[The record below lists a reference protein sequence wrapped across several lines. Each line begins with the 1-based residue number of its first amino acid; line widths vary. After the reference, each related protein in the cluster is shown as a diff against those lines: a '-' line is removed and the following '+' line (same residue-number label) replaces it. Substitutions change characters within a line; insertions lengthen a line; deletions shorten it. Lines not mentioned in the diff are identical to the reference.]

1 MAGTL
6 IASWGGNLSGGV
18 NAYVNY
24 TDATSFITTAIPDP
38 SAWTNA
44 TTATQIAAIIQATM
58 DIDSKD
64 YIGGRYYYDQFL
76 KIPRQL
82 NLSFPWNRTSV
93 SSTVFSV
100 EHARMQEHT
109 KRACCWQALWI
120 IRNGGFQLHA
130 ERIAQGVKATSE
142 SIGPI
147 KEWIQ
152 YSGTSPAKLCQEAMT
167 LLQPWMNQ
175 RRIYRA

>member
-1 MAGTL
+1 MATTL
-6 IASWGGNLSGGV
+6 IASWGGTLAGGT
-18 NAYVNY
+18 NSYVNF
-24 TDATSFITTAIPDP
+24 TDADSFITTGVPEFG
-38 SAWTNA
+38 AWTNA
-44 TTATQIAAIIQATM
+44 STDQKSSALIQATM

-76 KIPRQL
+76 KFPRQL
-82 NLSFPWNRTSV
+82 NLSFPWNRTST

-109 KRACCWQALWI
+109 KRAACMQALWLL
-120 IRNGGFQLHA
+120 RNKGHLLHA
-130 ERIAQGVKATSE
+130 ERIAQGIETMSE
-142 SIGPI
+142 EIGPMKNFI
-147 KEWIQ
+147 K
-152 YSGTSPAKLCQEAMT
+152 YAAKTPPKLCQESMT